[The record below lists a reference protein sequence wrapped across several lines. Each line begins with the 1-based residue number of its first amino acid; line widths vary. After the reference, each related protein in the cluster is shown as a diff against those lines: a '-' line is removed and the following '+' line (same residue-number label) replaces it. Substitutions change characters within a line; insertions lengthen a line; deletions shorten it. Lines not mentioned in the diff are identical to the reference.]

1 MDMQIIPAILVETI
15 DEFKERIELAEDFA
29 ETVQWD
35 IMDGQFVENETFSD
49 FESIQEVDTTLNI
62 EAHLMV
68 ENPEEILED
77 LAQAGIDRVIAH
89 VESTTDLPFLVERMK
104 EQSYEIGLALNPE
117 TDIEEIEAVVE
128 DLDVVMVMTVVPG
141 AGGQSFLEEQLEK
154 VEQLRAKY
162 PDLAIS
168 VDGGVNMETIVQAK
182 KAGANWFCTNS
193 AIFESPDP
201 AHAYEM
207 MLNQIS

>member
-1 MDMQIIPAILVETI
+1 MQIIPAILVETI